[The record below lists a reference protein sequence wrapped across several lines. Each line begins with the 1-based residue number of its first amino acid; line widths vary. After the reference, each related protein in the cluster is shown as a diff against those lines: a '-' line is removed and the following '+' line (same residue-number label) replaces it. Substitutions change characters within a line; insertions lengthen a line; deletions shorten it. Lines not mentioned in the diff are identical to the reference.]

1 MCCGSV
7 LSMVLRI
14 LFLPLI
20 PLAHWF
26 QNPGDVATLHALRPL
41 LFCFIF
47 YSMGIEQR
55 KPWIL
60 KKSRVGHLGVP
71 SHLSGLLIFRGKKR
85 KISRD
90 FQGQIRGKIGR
101 LRRIFA
107 GKSQNSRK
115 NPPIS
120 REKSQNSQENR
131 PISRHFSGKSQ
142 ISKDFQG
149 QIHRK
154 IGRFH
159 GETAPRNHQ

>member
-41 LFCFIF
+41 LFCFIL

-71 SHLSGLLIFRGKKR
+71 SHLP
-85 KISRD
+85 
-90 FQGQIRGKIGR
+90 GQ
-101 LRRIFA
+101 
-107 GKSQNSRK
+107 QNSRANTNQESLTRVWRVQFSYTIIYK
-115 NPPIS
+115 KFFLKLTPLFTFYLKKIYTVLIS
-120 REKSQNSQENR
+120 QKLAILKCPSPLVCS
-131 PISRHFSGKSQ
+131 F
-142 ISKDFQG
+142 
-149 QIHRK
+149 
-154 IGRFH
+154 
-159 GETAPRNHQ
+159 

>member
-41 LFCFIF
+41 LFCFIL

-60 KKSRVGHLGVP
+60 KKSRVGHLGMP
-71 SHLSGLLIFRGKKR
+71 GHLPR
-85 KISRD
+85 
-90 FQGQIRGKIGR
+90 Q
-101 LRRIFA
+101 
-107 GKSQNSRK
+107 QNSRANTNQESLTRVWRVQFSYTIIYK
-115 NPPIS
+115 KFFFKLTPLFTFYLKKIYTVLIS
-120 REKSQNSQENR
+120 QKLAILKCPSPLVCS
-131 PISRHFSGKSQ
+131 F
-142 ISKDFQG
+142 
-149 QIHRK
+149 
-154 IGRFH
+154 
-159 GETAPRNHQ
+159 

>member
-71 SHLSGLLIFRGKKR
+71 SHLPR
-85 KISRD
+85 
-90 FQGQIRGKIGR
+90 Q
-101 LRRIFA
+101 
-107 GKSQNSRK
+107 QNSRANTNQESLTRVWRVQFSYTIIYK
-115 NPPIS
+115 KFFFKLTPLFTFYLKKIYTVLIS
-120 REKSQNSQENR
+120 QKLAILKCPSPLVCS
-131 PISRHFSGKSQ
+131 F
-142 ISKDFQG
+142 
-149 QIHRK
+149 
-154 IGRFH
+154 
-159 GETAPRNHQ
+159 

>member
-20 PLAHWF
+20 PLAYWF

-55 KPWIL
+55 KPWIR

-71 SHLSGLLIFRGKKR
+71 SHLPR
-85 KISRD
+85 
-90 FQGQIRGKIGR
+90 Q
-101 LRRIFA
+101 
-107 GKSQNSRK
+107 QNSRANTNQESLTRVWHVQFSYTIIYK
-115 NPPIS
+115 KFFLKLTPLFTFYLKKIYTVLIS
-120 REKSQNSQENR
+120 QKLAILKCPSPLVCS
-131 PISRHFSGKSQ
+131 F
-142 ISKDFQG
+142 
-149 QIHRK
+149 
-154 IGRFH
+154 
-159 GETAPRNHQ
+159 

>member
-60 KKSRVGHLGVP
+60 KKSRVGHLGVT
-71 SHLSGLLIFRGKKR
+71 SHLPR
-85 KISRD
+85 
-90 FQGQIRGKIGR
+90 Q
-101 LRRIFA
+101 
-107 GKSQNSRK
+107 QNSRANTNQESLTRVWRVQFSYTIIYK
-115 NPPIS
+115 KFFLKLTPLFTFYLKKIYTVLIS
-120 REKSQNSQENR
+120 QKLAILKCPSALVCS
-131 PISRHFSGKSQ
+131 F
-142 ISKDFQG
+142 
-149 QIHRK
+149 
-154 IGRFH
+154 
-159 GETAPRNHQ
+159 

>member
-71 SHLSGLLIFRGKKR
+71 GPLPR
-85 KISRD
+85 
-90 FQGQIRGKIGR
+90 Q
-101 LRRIFA
+101 
-107 GKSQNSRK
+107 QNSRA
-115 NPPIS
+115 NT
-120 REKSQNSQENR
+120 NQESLTR
-131 PISRHFSGKSQ
+131 VWRVHFSYTIIYKKFFLKLTPLFTFYLKKIYTVLISQ
-142 ISKDFQG
+142 KLAILKCPSPLVCSF
-149 QIHRK
+149 
-154 IGRFH
+154 
-159 GETAPRNHQ
+159 

>member
-41 LFCFIF
+41 LFCFIL

-71 SHLSGLLIFRGKKR
+71 SHLPR
-85 KISRD
+85 
-90 FQGQIRGKIGR
+90 Q
-101 LRRIFA
+101 
-107 GKSQNSRK
+107 QNSRANTNQESLTRVWRVQFSYTIIYK
-115 NPPIS
+115 KFFLKLTPLFTFYLKKIYTILIS
-120 REKSQNSQENR
+120 QKLAILKCPSPLVCS
-131 PISRHFSGKSQ
+131 F
-142 ISKDFQG
+142 
-149 QIHRK
+149 
-154 IGRFH
+154 
-159 GETAPRNHQ
+159 

>member
-55 KPWIL
+55 KPWIR
-60 KKSRVGHLGVP
+60 KKSRVGHYFGRAQPLAQATKQ
-71 SHLSGLLIFRGKKR
+71 SGEYKSRITHPGLARTVFIHNNIQEIFFKINTTFHFLLE
-85 KISRD
+85 
-90 FQGQIRGKIGR
+90 
-101 LRRIFA
+101 
-107 GKSQNSRK
+107 K
-115 NPPIS
+115 NLH
-120 REKSQNSQENR
+120 R
-131 PISRHFSGKSQ
+131 PNKPKACHSEMSI
-142 ISKDFQG
+142 
-149 QIHRK
+149 
-154 IGRFH
+154 
-159 GETAPRNHQ
+159 TPCL

>member
-26 QNPGDVATLHALRPL
+26 QYPGDVATLHALRPL

-60 KKSRVGHLGVP
+60 KKSRVGHLGMP
-71 SHLSGLLIFRGKKR
+71 GHLPR
-85 KISRD
+85 
-90 FQGQIRGKIGR
+90 Q
-101 LRRIFA
+101 
-107 GKSQNSRK
+107 QNSRA
-115 NPPIS
+115 NT
-120 REKSQNSQENR
+120 NQESLTR
-131 PISRHFSGKSQ
+131 VWRVQFSYTIIYK
-142 ISKDFQG
+142 KF
-149 QIHRK
+149 
-154 IGRFH
+154 FL
-159 GETAPRNHQ
+159 N

>member
-60 KKSRVGHLGVP
+60 KKSRVGHLGVT
-71 SHLSGLLIFRGKKR
+71 SHLPRQLSGEYKSRITHPGLARTVFIHNNIQEIFFKINTTFHFLLE
-85 KISRD
+85 
-90 FQGQIRGKIGR
+90 
-101 LRRIFA
+101 
-107 GKSQNSRK
+107 K
-115 NPPIS
+115 NLH
-120 REKSQNSQENR
+120 R
-131 PISRHFSGKSQ
+131 PNKPKACHSEMSITPGL
-142 ISKDFQG
+142 
-149 QIHRK
+149 
-154 IGRFH
+154 
-159 GETAPRNHQ
+159 

>member
-1 MCCGSV
+1 MFCGSV

-71 SHLSGLLIFRGKKR
+71 SHLPR
-85 KISRD
+85 
-90 FQGQIRGKIGR
+90 Q
-101 LRRIFA
+101 
-107 GKSQNSRK
+107 QNSRANTNQESLTRVWRVQFSYTIIYK
-115 NPPIS
+115 KFFFKLTPLFTFYLKKIYTVLIS
-120 REKSQNSQENR
+120 QKLAILKCPSPLVCS
-131 PISRHFSGKSQ
+131 F
-142 ISKDFQG
+142 
-149 QIHRK
+149 
-154 IGRFH
+154 
-159 GETAPRNHQ
+159 

>member
-41 LFCFIF
+41 LFCFIL

-60 KKSRVGHLGVP
+60 KKSRVGHLGVT
-71 SHLSGLLIFRGKKR
+71 SHLPRQLSGEYKSRITHPGLARTVFIHNNIQEIFFKINTTFHFLLE
-85 KISRD
+85 
-90 FQGQIRGKIGR
+90 
-101 LRRIFA
+101 
-107 GKSQNSRK
+107 K
-115 NPPIS
+115 NLH
-120 REKSQNSQENR
+120 R
-131 PISRHFSGKSQ
+131 PNKPKACHSEMSITPGL
-142 ISKDFQG
+142 
-149 QIHRK
+149 
-154 IGRFH
+154 
-159 GETAPRNHQ
+159 

>member
-71 SHLSGLLIFRGKKR
+71 SHLPR
-85 KISRD
+85 
-90 FQGQIRGKIGR
+90 Q
-101 LRRIFA
+101 
-107 GKSQNSRK
+107 QNSRANTNQESLTRVWRVQFLYTIIYK
-115 NPPIS
+115 KFFFKLTPLFTFYLKKIYTVLIS
-120 REKSQNSQENR
+120 QKLAILKCPSPLVCS
-131 PISRHFSGKSQ
+131 F
-142 ISKDFQG
+142 
-149 QIHRK
+149 
-154 IGRFH
+154 
-159 GETAPRNHQ
+159 